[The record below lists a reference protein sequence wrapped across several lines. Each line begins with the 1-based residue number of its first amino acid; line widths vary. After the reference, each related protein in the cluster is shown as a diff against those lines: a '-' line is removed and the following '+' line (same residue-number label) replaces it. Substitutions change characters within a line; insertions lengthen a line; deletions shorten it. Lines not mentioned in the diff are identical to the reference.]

1 MADLEKAITTQEE
14 LDAVL
19 ADRLK
24 RKDEQLAKKYGDY
37 EDIKK
42 RLQTYETDIA
52 NYTKQLEEANKK
64 SATFDKTVADL
75 NAKIKGY
82 ETDSVKRKIARETG
96 IPYELAGRLSGETE
110 EDIRK
115 DAQSLAKVI
124 NAEQPA
130 APLASTEGAAA
141 SGENAAY
148 KKMLDNLKGE

>member
-14 LDAVL
+14 LDAIL

-37 EDIKK
+37 EEMKK
-42 RLQTYETDIA
+42 RLQTYENDIA
-52 NYTKQLEEANKK
+52 TYTKQLEEANKK
-64 SATFDKTVADL
+64 SATYDKTVADL
-75 NAKIKGY
+75 NAKIKGF

-96 IPYELAGRLSGETE
+96 VPFELAGRLSGETE

-115 DAQSLAKVI
+115 DAEGLVKVI
-124 NAEQPA
+124 NAGQPA
-130 APLASTEGAAA
+130 APLASTETAAVN
-141 SGENAAY
+141 GTDAAY